1 MAQIFFKNANSV
13 LLVYDITN
21 KESFDELKNYWI
33 DTIKEYSNDLSL
45 AVAGNK
51 SDMYVKEQVKEEVGR
66 EFLKK

>member
-45 AVAGNK
+45 AVVGNK